1 MLVADNADTG
11 NVDILKAGAVQQLID
26 PMEAIP
32 DQIYTGKE
40 IRPEVKVTSNG
51 HPLKEEQDYD
61 IVYQNNIEVGKASI
75 TVTGKGAYAGEQT
88 IEFNIVYKK
97 LTAVKNLK
105 AVPAGARKVKL
116 TWDKVQGA
124 DGYLVYGQKNGKYGY
139 VGMTTKGTTFTDAK
153 ASKTAYN
160 YYWVFPYHKNKQG
173 EMIVGGTAPYTYGR
187 AK

>member
-1 MLVADNADTG
+1 
-11 NVDILKAGAVQQLID
+11 
-26 PMEAIP
+26 MEAIP

-40 IRPEVKVTSNG
+40 IRPEVKLTSNG

-116 TWDKVQGA
+116 TWDKVRVRWLSGIWA
-124 DGYLVYGQKNGKYGY
+124 EEWEIWLCRNDTHRNHIY
-139 VGMTTKGTTFTDAK
+139 
-153 ASKTAYN
+153 
-160 YYWVFPYHKNKQG
+160 
-173 EMIVGGTAPYTYGR
+173 R
-187 AK
+187 